1 MAEPTFSGVGVALLT
16 FFDEDGAVD
25 VAATVS
31 HAQRLVGLG
40 VRAVLVAGTTG
51 EADTLTDPEREE
63 LIAATRAALPAD
75 VPVIAGASGAWARVA
90 AGRAVAAR
98 KAGADA
104 VLVAPARGGVQLQ
117 AYFEAV
123 TEAVGETSRVIG
135 YHNPGPLGVPGI
147 PVETLSDLPIGG
159 VKDSSA
165 DPGRLLDELDTWD
178 GQIYVG
184 SAALLSFGG
193 PLGAAGALLALANVV
208 PEECVQAFDG
218 DAKAQRALTGLVR
231 KVRQSGLAALKAATA
246 ERFETSAVRRLALS

>member
-16 FFDEDGAVD
+16 FFDESGTVD
-25 VAATVS
+25 VDATIA
-31 HAQRLVGLG
+31 HAVRVAGSG

-51 EADTLTDPEREE
+51 EADTLTDPERLE
-63 LIAATRAALPAD
+63 LIAAARAALPDD
-75 VPVIAGASGAWARVA
+75 VTVIAGASGAWARA
-90 AGRAVAAR
+90 ASARAVAAR
-98 KAGADA
+98 EAGADT

-117 AYFEAV
+117 AFFDAV

-147 PVETLSDLPIGG
+147 PVETLMDLPIGG
-159 VKDSSA
+159 VKDSSG

-178 GQIYVG
+178 GQVYLG
-184 SAALLSFGG
+184 SSAILSFGG

-246 ERFETSAVRRLALS
+246 ERFGTSTVRRLALS